1 MTRTITQWLKVT
13 QNEKGLGLVEAV
25 VAVAIAGVTVVAFVA
40 ALSTG
45 SIAVA
50 ELDQE
55 VVAQRLTRTQLEFIK
70 GSAYDTSYTSI
81 STPAGYTIS
90 IDVDAIPGADSDIQE
105 ITVTIF
111 RDGNEILRIEDY
123 KVNR

>member
-1 MTRTITQWLKVT
+1 MASTITQWLKVT

-25 VAVAIAGVTVVAFVA
+25 VAVAVTGVTVVAFVA

-111 RDGNEILRIEDY
+111 RDGNEILTVEDY

>member
-1 MTRTITQWLKVT
+1 MASTITQWLKVT

-90 IDVDAIPGADSDIQE
+90 IDVDSIPGTDSDIQE

>member
-1 MTRTITQWLKVT
+1 MT
-13 QNEKGLGLVEAV
+13 QNEKGVGLVEAV
-25 VAVAIAGVTVVAFVA
+25 VAEAVTGVTVVAFVA

>member
-1 MTRTITQWLKVT
+1 MASTITQWLKVT

-25 VAVAIAGVTVVAFVA
+25 VAVAVTGVTVVAFVA

-90 IDVDAIPGADSDIQE
+90 IDVDSIPGADSDIQE

-111 RDGNEILRIEDY
+111 RDGNEILTVEDY

>member
-13 QNEKGLGLVEAV
+13 QNEKGLGLVESV
-25 VAVAIAGVTVVAFVA
+25 VAVAIAGVTVAAFVT

-55 VVAQRLTRTQLEFIK
+55 VVAQGLARTQLEFIK
-70 GSAYDTSYTSI
+70 GSAYDTSYS
-81 STPAGYTIS
+81 SVDTPDGYTIS
-90 IDVDAIPGADSDIQE
+90 IDVDAIPGTDNDIQK
-105 ITVTIF
+105 ITVTIS
-111 RDGNEILRIEDY
+111 RDGGEILTVEDY

>member
-1 MTRTITQWLKVT
+1 MASTITQWLKVT

-25 VAVAIAGVTVVAFVA
+25 VAVAVTGVTVVAFVA

-90 IDVDAIPGADSDIQE
+90 IDVDSIPGTDSDIQE

>member
-1 MTRTITQWLKVT
+1 MASTITQWLKVT

-25 VAVAIAGVTVVAFVA
+25 VAVAVTGVTVVAFVA